1 MLWREWATYAARG
14 PRQRL
19 ALLAM
24 YAARGPCRRLALL
37 AVLGCAAVPASARA
51 QGATA
56 GVGLSDSASAM
67 SCVLYQLS
75 GCPVPNAGHEL
86 FDRYQALSVDQ
97 TDIKNSFRYA
107 RTGLPW
113 DAVSTGG
120 ATLGST
126 CTPEPS
132 PPGYYGTPWIVLAE
146 RYVLG
151 AREAGIDPLIA
162 ITTNSAARYRGDGNP
177 NDPANPSANQYSCG
191 FRGIVSTLDAFAAGH
206 GVAPPTEYETYD
218 EPDGARVSNAC
229 NPTPDGDLPVH
240 RAEQCAAWYY
250 YEANLANRTQFGD
263 RLTLVALA
271 ADGDSAN
278 DPNLI
283 AIKGYAGYLTGTI
296 GLYPS
301 VWSFHPYEDLSEA
314 AYLGR
319 DAHSDTSRVSA
330 YIASLYAAS
339 SRPQPAVWLTEV
351 AAQITDPVNRYFGA
365 PAGCN
370 DGEPDDPPPYTL
382 GGCLDGNPRAQA
394 SAAGDFLSLPRS
406 GSAFPGQIARI
417 YWHGFDSLAA
427 HPTDWDSGLISPG
440 DRYERASYCVLS
452 GESVARAL
460 ADAGCNSRSGAED
473 SQDSAAGYP
482 EPDAQ
487 RAGASDPAP
496 AACPE
501 PWCTFNLVRLRLSAL
516 PEPMV
521 ATGNAQLAT
530 RN

>member
-1 MLWREWATYAARG
+1 M
-14 PRQRL
+14 
-19 ALLAM
+19 LAM
-24 YAARGPCRRLALL
+24 
-37 AVLGCAAVPASARA
+37 LGCAAVPASARA
-51 QGATA
+51 QDATA
-56 GVGLSDSASAM
+56 ALGLSDSASAM

-75 GCPVPNAGHEL
+75 GCPVPNPGHEL

-97 TDIKNSFRYA
+97 TGGANSFRYA
-107 RTGLPW
+107 RTGIPW

-120 ATLGST
+120 ATLGSA
-126 CTPEPS
+126 CTREAS
-132 PPGYYGTPWIVLAE
+132 PPGYYGTPWIALAE

-151 AREAGIDPLIA
+151 AREAGIEPLIA
-162 ITTNSAARYRGDGNP
+162 ITTNGAARYPGDGNP

-191 FRGIVSTLDAFAAGH
+191 FRGIVSTLDAFAARH

-229 NPTPDGDLPVH
+229 NPTPEGDLPVH

-250 YEANLANRTQFGD
+250 YEADVANRTQFGH

-283 AIKGYAGYLTGTI
+283 AIKAYASYLTGTI

-301 VWSFHPYEDLSEA
+301 VWSFHPYEDLSGA

-330 YIASLYAAS
+330 YIASLYTAS
-339 SRPQPAVWLTEV
+339 SRQQPALWVTEV
-351 AAQITDPVNRYFGA
+351 AAQITDPVSSYFGA
-365 PAGCN
+365 PAGCK

-382 GGCLDGNPRAQA
+382 GGCLDGSPRAQA
-394 SAAGDFLSLPRS
+394 LAATDFLGLARS
-406 GSAFPGQIARI
+406 GSAFPGQIARV

-427 HPTDWDSGLISPG
+427 HPTGWDSGLISPG

-460 ADAGCNSRSGAED
+460 TDPGCNSTTGAED
-473 SQDSAAGYP
+473 SQDSVAAYP
-482 EPDAQ
+482 EPDA
-487 RAGASDPAP
+487 RPAGARDPAP
-496 AACPE
+496 AGCPE
-501 PWCTFNLVRLRLSAL
+501 PWCTFNLVRLRLSELRIAVVS
-516 PEPMV
+516 EPTV
-521 ATGNAQLAT
+521 ATDS
-530 RN
+530 